1 MRSRLFPSVL
11 CAVFLVSPSA
21 YAQTADAD
29 AAQARQ
35 GEAYRLFLVG
45 RHLFRTEDIDGAI
58 RSYREAAELDRASG
72 EILAELAEVL
82 VRSNRPDQAIET
94 AEAALEREPANQS
107 AHKILGRVYA
117 SRAMGQRATAQDARL
132 AIEHLEQARATVLPD
147 FTIELTLARLYL
159 GNDAPDQAITLLEE
173 LLKDVL
179 GFSEAGLLLSQ
190 AYEQVGRTEDAVTT
204 LEDLVR
210 VGRPSSRA
218 LRRLGELYE
227 RDGRW
232 SDAVQVYEQAV
243 GRNPRSPGTRRQL
256 ANALLQNGQ
265 ADQARTVLDE
275 LIQMRPDDAAG
286 LYLLSE
292 VELELGNLGGAERA
306 ARRLIETEPG
316 GLRGA
321 FALAEVFAR
330 RRQHQNVIETLE
342 PALEAEQRQDL
353 QPNQVASVLGRIG
366 FAYEQLQD
374 AEGASRIYEQ
384 AVELMPARLAF
395 GARLV
400 QAYINEG
407 RLSDARDAL
416 QSVQVHHPNNLTVA
430 RLQARVLGEGGDID
444 GGVDVLQKAIDNHE
458 GEPMAYVA
466 LSGFYSEYERL
477 EDAVELLESVQ
488 EQFPNDLSI
497 LFQLGAVLEQSDRYA
512 DAERTFR
519 RILDHDPEN
528 AATLNYLG
536 YMLADRGERLEES
549 VGLLERAIEI
559 DPHNG
564 AYLDSLGWAYFK
576 LDRLDFAETL
586 LEAASAQMAWN
597 SVIQDHLG
605 DLLFRRGRYEEAIGA
620 WKRALAGDG
629 EEVERTT
636 IERKIGDARRQLAR

>member
-1 MRSRLFPSVL
+1 MRSRVFPSVL
-11 CAVFLVSPSA
+11 CAVLLVSPSA
-21 YAQTADAD
+21 YGQTADANG
-29 AAQARQ
+29 AEARQ

-45 RHLFRTEDIDGAI
+45 RHLFGTGDVDGAI
-58 RSYREAAELDRASG
+58 RSYREASELDSASG
-72 EILAELAEVL
+72 EILAELAGVL

-117 SRAMGQRATAQDARL
+117 SRAMGQRATARDARL
-132 AIEHLEQARATVLPD
+132 AIEHLEQARATLLPD

-159 GNDAPDQAITLLEE
+159 DNDAPDQAITLLEE
-173 LLKDVL
+173 LLKDEL

-204 LEDLVR
+204 LEGLVQ

-218 LRRLGELYE
+218 LRRLGELYGQ
-227 RDGRW
+227 DGRW
-232 SDAVQVYEQAV
+232 SDAVQVYEQAL
-243 GRNPRSPGTRRQL
+243 GRNPRSQGTRRQL

-265 ADQARTVLDE
+265 ADRARTVLDE
-275 LIQMRPDDAAG
+275 LIQMRPDDLAG

-292 VELELGNLGGAERA
+292 VELELGNLDGAESA

-316 GLRGA
+316 GLRGT

-342 PALEAEQRQDL
+342 PALEAARRQDL
-353 QPNQVASVLGRIG
+353 RPSQVASVLGRIG

-384 AVELMPARLAF
+384 AVELMPTSLAF
-395 GARLV
+395 WARLV
-400 QAYINEG
+400 QTYIDEG
-407 RLSDARDAL
+407 RLSDALDAL
-416 QSVQVHHPNNLTVA
+416 QSVQVRHPNNLTVA

-444 GGVDVLQKAIDNHE
+444 GGVDVLQQAIDNHE

-488 EQFPNDLSI
+488 ERFPNDPSI

-519 RILDHDPEN
+519 RILDYDPEN

-536 YMLADRGERLEES
+536 YMLADRGERLDES

-620 WKRALAGDG
+620 WERALAGDG
-629 EEVERTT
+629 EEVESTA

>member
-1 MRSRLFPSVL
+1 MRTRLLPSVL
-11 CAVFLVSPSA
+11 CAVLLVAPLA
-21 YAQTADAD
+21 YGQTVDAD
-29 AAQARQ
+29 AAEARQ

-45 RHLFRTEDIDGAI
+45 RHLFRTDDVDGAV
-58 RSYREAAELDRASG
+58 RYYREAAALDPASG

-82 VRSNRPDQAIET
+82 VSRKLPDQAIET

-107 AHKILGRVYA
+107 AHKILGQVYA
-117 SRAMGQRATAQDARL
+117 SRAMGQGASSQDIRL
-132 AIEHLEQARATVLPD
+132 AIEHLEQARTPLLPD
-147 FTIELTLARLYL
+147 FAVELTLARLYL
-159 GNDAPDQAITLLEE
+159 GSDAPDQAIALLEE
-173 LLKDVL
+173 LLKDEL

-190 AYEQVGRTEDAVTT
+190 AYEQVGRTEDAVTM

-218 LRRLGELYE
+218 LRRLGELYG
-227 RDGRW
+227 RDERW
-232 SDAVQVYEQAV
+232 SDAVQVYERAV
-243 GRNPRSPGTRRQL
+243 GRDPRSSGTRRRL
-256 ANALLQNGQ
+256 ANALLRNGQ
-265 ADQARTVLDE
+265 ADRARTVLDE
-275 LIQMRPDDAAG
+275 LIRMRPDDAAG

-292 VELELGNLGGAERA
+292 VELELGNLDGAERA
-306 ARRLIETEPG
+306 ARRLIEAESG

-330 RRQHQNVIETLE
+330 RREHADVIETLE
-342 PALEAEQRQDL
+342 PVLEAPQRQDL
-353 QPNQVASVLGRIG
+353 RPDQVASVLGRIG

-384 AVELMPARLAF
+384 AVELMPTSLAF

-400 QAYINEG
+400 QAYIDEG

-416 QSVQVHHPNNLTVA
+416 QSVHEHHANSLTVA
-430 RLQARVLGEGGDID
+430 RLQARVLGEGGDVD
-444 GGVDVLQKAIDNHE
+444 GGVDVLQEAIDNHE
-458 GEPMAYVA
+458 GDPMAYVA

-477 EDAVELLESVQ
+477 KNAVELLESVQ
-488 EQFPNDLSI
+488 ERFPNDPSV

-512 DAERTFR
+512 DAERAFR
-519 RILDHDPEN
+519 RILDHDPDN

-576 LDRLDFAETL
+576 LGRLDFAETL
-586 LEAASAQMAWN
+586 LESASTQMAWN

-605 DLLFRRGRYEEAIGA
+605 DLLFRRERYEEAIGA
-620 WKRALAGDG
+620 WERALAGDG
-629 EEVERTT
+629 EEVVRTT
-636 IERKIGDARRQLAR
+636 IERKISDARRQLAR